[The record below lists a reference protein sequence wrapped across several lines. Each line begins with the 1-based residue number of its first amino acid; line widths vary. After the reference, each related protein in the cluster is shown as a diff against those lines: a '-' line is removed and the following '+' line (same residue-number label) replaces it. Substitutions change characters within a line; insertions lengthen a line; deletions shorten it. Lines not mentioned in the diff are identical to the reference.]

1 MNSKRILKKIER
13 RKMLLNFLLLFLTP
27 TCILSVKLSQNLDLY
42 IHKYQNF
49 IAKKYKVA
57 NSQNYFFVEDIAA

>member
-1 MNSKRILKKIER
+1 
-13 RKMLLNFLLLFLTP
+13 MLLNFLLLFLPP